1 MALNL
6 IHFTTNLPRLVNVVK
21 ECPVV
26 NNISV
31 RNFYFLR
38 FTDEVHFKGGA
49 LVGSQML
56 SWAAVMFAWNARAP
70 NPKKFGKLAF
80 FKNSLMVLC

>member
-1 MALNL
+1 M
-6 IHFTTNLPRLVNVVK
+6 
-21 ECPVV
+21 
-26 NNISV
+26 
-31 RNFYFLR
+31 YFLR

-70 NPKKFGKLAF
+70 NPEQFGKLAF
-80 FKNSLMVLC
+80 FLNSLLVLC

>member
-1 MALNL
+1 MPPSQY
-6 IHFTTNLPRLVNVVK
+6 FSQKFV
-21 ECPVV
+21 
-26 NNISV
+26 
-31 RNFYFLR
+31 FFLR

-70 NPKKFGKLAF
+70 NPEQFGKLAF
-80 FKNSLMVLC
+80 FKNSLMFLC

>member
-1 MALNL
+1 MYSTQY
-6 IHFTTNLPRLVNVVK
+6 F
-21 ECPVV
+21 
-26 NNISV
+26 SQ
-31 RNFYFLR
+31 NFFDVFLR

-70 NPKKFGKLAF
+70 NPEQFGKLAF
-80 FKNSLMVLC
+80 LKKNLGWFYANSNWEASITRKTYTLFS

>member
-1 MALNL
+1 MYSTQY
-6 IHFTTNLPRLVNVVK
+6 FSQKFFDV
-21 ECPVV
+21 
-26 NNISV
+26 
-31 RNFYFLR
+31 FLR

-70 NPKKFGKLAF
+70 NPEQFGKLT
-80 FKNSLMVLC
+80 FKKKILAGFMLIPTWKHLLLEKRIPYFLK